1 MFVVCFF
8 VYLSACFWCLDYSR
22 TNEQIFIK
30 NLWVG
35 PGERKKLLIFGKD
48 VDHILDTKKSWIFI
62 GPISMYFNDFSF
74 LLHISSKVINKFWC
88 QIWSRKGLAMGRSDY
103 SLGKIQLIYWIPRSL
118 QNFWKCHH
126 DGCVLYFITLVRLVT
141 SSRAFCS
148 LWVHLVYIWDEEKQ
162 FHCVFP
168 IRNKKNSLLTLI
180 FKQITPNLEESVCTP
195 WNTSPPNLR
204 LIDVIVFEL

>member
-1 MFVVCFF
+1 MYLSCLFISVFFFVCLFQFLDSPSQKFTLSNFDQEVAFNQYFYLYQEFMFVVCFF

-118 QNFWKCHH
+118 QNYCDNNCCKTKP
-126 DGCVLYFITLVRLVT
+126 G
-141 SSRAFCS
+141 
-148 LWVHLVYIWDEEKQ
+148 
-162 FHCVFP
+162 
-168 IRNKKNSLLTLI
+168 
-180 FKQITPNLEESVCTP
+180 
-195 WNTSPPNLR
+195 
-204 LIDVIVFEL
+204 

>member
-1 MFVVCFF
+1 M
-8 VYLSACFWCLDYSR
+8 SR
-22 TNEQIFIK
+22 TWWKEEITKF
-30 NLWVG
+30 W
-35 PGERKKLLIFGKD
+35 ERRGSYFGY
-48 VDHILDTKKSWIFI
+48 KKSWIFI

-74 LLHISSKVINKFWC
+74 LLHISSKVINKFGC

-148 LWVHLVYIWDEEKQ
+148 LWVHLVL
-162 FHCVFP
+162 F
-168 IRNKKNSLLTLI
+168 
-180 FKQITPNLEESVCTP
+180 
-195 WNTSPPNLR
+195 
-204 LIDVIVFEL
+204 FELMKGS